1 MYQPIKRLLDIIF
14 AVLLAIVFFPV
25 WLVVP
30 LLIWIDSGSP
40 VIYKHQR
47 VGQNQKAFWLYK
59 FRTMIKNA
67 DDVLYKK
74 NKKLLQQFKRHD
86 WKLKNDPRVTRL
98 GRLLRNL
105 TIDEFPQII
114 NVLKGEM
121 SLVGP
126 RAYIARELN
135 NRSLANFRPQRN
147 PL

>member
-40 VIYKHQR
+40 VIYKHPR

-67 DDVLYKK
+67 DDVLYTK

-86 WKLKNDPRVTRL
+86 WKLKNDPR
-98 GRLLRNL
+98 
-105 TIDEFPQII
+105 
-114 NVLKGEM
+114 
-121 SLVGP
+121 
-126 RAYIARELN
+126 
-135 NRSLANFRPQRN
+135 
-147 PL
+147 